1 MDDDRNMKML
11 LKSIAQTIRE
21 EERTPGQHLHLF

>member
-21 EERTPGQHLHLF
+21 EERTGVRYCAYG